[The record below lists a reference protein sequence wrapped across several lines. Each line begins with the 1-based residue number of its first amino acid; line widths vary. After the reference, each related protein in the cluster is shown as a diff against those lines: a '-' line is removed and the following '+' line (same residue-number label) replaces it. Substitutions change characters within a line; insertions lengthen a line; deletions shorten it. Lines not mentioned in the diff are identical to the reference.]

1 MLSLQA
7 LFISKTA
14 LRGGVIA
21 IHISSGNRGLKEAN
35 ALQKCTQR
43 VHGVEGFEPG
53 LDATAQTQPPGSS
66 EEGPI

>member
-1 MLSLQA
+1 MQTLL
-7 LFISKTA
+7 ISKIA
-14 LRGGVIA
+14 LRGGVTA
-21 IHISSGNRGLKEAN
+21 IHISRGNRGLTEAY
-35 ALQKCTQR
+35 ALQTCTHR